1 MSSAFMERTGKI
13 EEMDRSFDRQF
24 WQSQSDEARLAAAWE
39 LVVDAHILKGGNV
52 NELQLQRTVEHFGRQ
67 RR

>member
-1 MSSAFMERTGKI
+1 M

-39 LVVDAHILKGGNV
+39 LVVDAHILKGENV
-52 NELQLQRTVEHFGRQ
+52 NELQLQRTVEHYGHQ

>member
-1 MSSAFMERTGKI
+1 MEKTGKI

-24 WQSQSDEARLAAAWE
+24 WQSQSDVARLTAAWE
-39 LVVDAHILKGGNV
+39 LVVQAHILKGGNV
-52 NELQLQRTVEHFGRQ
+52 NELQLQRTVEHYGRQ